1 MIIRKR
7 AAVTVLLLASIAGI
21 FVWAQSITVKD
32 SAGTTITLSGKA
44 TRIISLS
51 PALTETIYAV
61 GSSTIGNT
69 TYCNYPEAAK
79 TVQKIGGY
87 SAKSI
92 NIENII
98 ALKPELVIGELN
110 AHKSL
115 IEPLNKA
122 GIKVMIVKLE
132 TFDDIFNAITLVGQV
147 TGNSKPAADLT
158 ASLKRRIALV
168 SEKIQRIPDEKRPTL
183 FWEVWHEPLMTAG
196 PNTFIGQII
205 TAAGAKNIFGDLKE
219 NWPVVSFEAVLTKNP
234 MYIASTFSHGPEMD
248 NTKLKQRTGWASMT
262 AVVQNR
268 VLLFDDDIFS
278 RPGPRFVDAIELLA
292 KALHP
297 ELFK

>member
-1 MIIRKR
+1 MLTRKKI
-7 AAVTVLLLASIAGI
+7 ALIVLLVAGIAGI
-21 FVWAQSITVKD
+21 FVWAQSISVKD
-32 SAGTTITLSGKA
+32 SIGATITLPGKA
-44 TRIISLS
+44 VRIVSLS

-69 TYCNYPEAAK
+69 TYCNYPESAK
-79 TVQKIGGY
+79 NVQKIGGY
-87 SAKSI
+87 SAKTV
-92 NIENII
+92 NIETII
-98 ALKPELVIGELN
+98 ALKPDLVIGELN

-115 IEPLNKA
+115 LEPLTKA
-122 GIKVMIVKLE
+122 GLKVMLIKLE
-132 TFDDIFNAITLVGQV
+132 TFDDIYNGITLIGQV
-147 TGNSKPAADLT
+147 TGNGKTATDLI

-168 SEKIQRIPDEKRPTL
+168 AEKIQKIPDDKRPTL

-205 TAAGAKNIFGDLKE
+205 TASGAKNIFADLTE

-234 MYIASTFSHGPEMD
+234 MYIASTLSHGPEMD
-248 NTKLKQRTGWASMT
+248 NTKLKQRTGWSSMS

-268 VLLFDDDIFS
+268 LLLFNDDIFS

-292 KALHP
+292 KVLYP

>member
-1 MIIRKR
+1 MATSKKL
-7 AAVTVLLLASIAGI
+7 ACLVLLFVGITGI

-44 TRIISLS
+44 VRIVSLS

-69 TYCNYPEAAK
+69 TYCNYPERAK

-87 SAKSI
+87 SAKSVS
-92 NIENII
+92 IENII
-98 ALKPELVIGELN
+98 ALKPDLVIGELN

-122 GIKVMIVKLE
+122 GIKAMLIKLD
-132 TFDDIFNAITLVGQV
+132 TFDDIYSAITVIGQI
-147 TGNSKPAADLT
+147 TGNNKAASDLV
-158 ASLKRRIALV
+158 ASLKRRIAV
-168 SEKIQRIPDEKRPTL
+168 VAEKINKIPDDKRPTI

-205 TAAGAKNIFGDLKE
+205 TAAGAKNIFADLKE
-219 NWPVVSFEAVLTKNP
+219 NWPVVSFEAILTKNP
-234 MYIASTFSHGPEMD
+234 MYIASTLSHGPEMD
-248 NTKLKQRTGWASMT
+248 NTKLKQRTGWSSMT

-278 RPGPRFVDAIELLA
+278 RPGPRFVDAVEIMA
-292 KALHP
+292 KALYP

>member
-1 MIIRKR
+1 MIARKR
-7 AAVTVLLLASIAGI
+7 AVFIVLLLAGIAGI

-44 TRIISLS
+44 VRIVSLA
-51 PALTETIYAV
+51 PAITETIYAV
-61 GSSTIGNT
+61 GATTAGNT
-69 TYCNYPEAAK
+69 TYCNYPEEAK

-92 NIENII
+92 NLETII
-98 ALKPELVIGELN
+98 AIKPDLVIGEAG
-110 AHKSL
+110 AHSSL
-115 IEPLNKA
+115 VEQLSKA
-122 GIKVMIVKLE
+122 GIKIMLLKLD
-132 TFDDIFNAITLVGQV
+132 TFDDIYTAIQLIGKA
-147 TGNSKPAADLT
+147 TGNDKKATDLVT
-158 ASLKRRIALV
+158 TLKRRVATV
-168 SEKIQRIPDEKRPTL
+168 TDKTKSVPEAKRPTL

-205 TAAGAKNIFGDLKE
+205 TAAGAKNIFADLKE
-219 NWPVVSFEAVLTKNP
+219 NWPVVSFEAVLTRNP
-234 MYIASTFSHGPEMD
+234 DFIASTFSHGPEMD
-248 NTKLKQRTGWASMT
+248 NTKLKQRTGWSSMT

-278 RPGPRFVDAIELLA
+278 RPGPRFADAIELLA
-292 KALHP
+292 KALYP